1 MSINQTVSRSA
12 VESARRPFTLRT
24 FMIGGAILAAVIIGL
39 RLYEQAFGWS
49 MGLDSF
55 SDEYRLYW
63 NSMLVVSIPGALLA
77 GVGVAGYMW
86 RTRDRSL
93 DTVTPAEELR
103 RYHVLTQWLALY
115 GLALFFALSFFTEQT
130 AVWHMSAVRDSDFTP
145 SNIVTFYV
153 SYPMFVVF
161 GIAAYAYAATRLPFF
176 ANGYSKPFLI
186 LLVGTFMTIPNV
198 GFNEWGHTFWSLD
211 EGFASPLHW
220 GFAFFG
226 WMALGC
232 FGVTLQILS
241 RVRELLGPEVTPAIL
256 ARALPARAK
265 SVAR

>member
-1 MSINQTVSRSA
+1 MSMNQTVSRSA
-12 VESARRPFTLRT
+12 AESARRLFSLRT
-24 FMIGGAILAAVIIGL
+24 FVIGGTVLAAILIGL

-63 NSMLVVSIPGALLA
+63 NNLLVFSIPASVLA
-77 GVGVAGYMW
+77 AITGAGYMW
-86 RTRDRSL
+86 RTRDRNL
-93 DTVTPAEELR
+93 DAVAPAEELR
-103 RYHVLTQWLALY
+103 RYHVLAQWLALY
-115 GLALFFALSFFTEQT
+115 GLSLFTALSFFTEQT

-145 SNIVTFYV
+145 SNIVTFYI

-161 GIAAYAYAATRLPFF
+161 GIAAYAYAVTRLPFF
-176 ANGYSKPFLI
+176 SKGYSLPFI
-186 LLVGTFMTIPNV
+186 VLLVGTFMTIPNV
-198 GFNEWGHTFWSLD
+198 GFNEWGHTFWVLD

-241 RVRELLGPEVTPAIL
+241 RMRELMGPECAPAL
-256 ARALPARAK
+256 ARRWK
-265 SVAR
+265 

>member
-12 VESARRPFTLRT
+12 VDRARSPFTLRT
-24 FMIGGAILAAVIIGL
+24 FAIGGAVLAAILISL

-55 SDEYRLYW
+55 SEEYRLYW
-63 NSMLVVSIPGALLA
+63 QPLLVLSIPLSLLA
-77 GVGVAGYMW
+77 CCAVAAYIW
-86 RTRDRSL
+86 RTRDRNL
-93 DTVTPAEELR
+93 DAVAPVEELR
-103 RYHVLTQWLALY
+103 RYHVLAQWLALY
-115 GLALFFALSFFTEQT
+115 GLSLFTALSFFTEQT
-130 AVWHMSAVRDSDFTP
+130 AVWHMTAVRDCDFTP
-145 SNIVTFYV
+145 SNIVTFYI

-161 GIAAYAYAATRLPFF
+161 GVAAYAYAVTRLPFF
-176 ANGYSKPFLI
+176 SRGYSLPFI
-186 LLVGTFMTIPNV
+186 VLLVGTFMTIPNV
-198 GFNEWGHTFWSLD
+198 GFNEWGHTFWVLD

-241 RVRELLGPEVTPAIL
+241 RMRGLMGAEVAV
-256 ARALPARAK
+256 A
-265 SVAR
+265 VARRRR